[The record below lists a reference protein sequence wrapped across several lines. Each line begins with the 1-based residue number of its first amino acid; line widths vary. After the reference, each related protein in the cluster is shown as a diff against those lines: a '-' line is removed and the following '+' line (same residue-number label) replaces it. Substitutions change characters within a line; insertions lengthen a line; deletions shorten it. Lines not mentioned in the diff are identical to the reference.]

1 MLSKGNK
8 MFVLRAFIYLYYF
21 RNDEKWRSNWI
32 MMHNILLSSHL
43 LKKEPIYYK
52 SFAAVMIPHWFI
64 VHNHDSMKENYA
76 VYRHENLQL
85 CLNVRTQTSSIYI
98 SHTVRVFAKN
108 SKRAVNEK
116 VILKRPQG
124 IIYCIITSSLA
135 VVKKF
140 IGDDARKMKV
150 MTIFLLILSSRPL
163 TLYKHIF
170 SLLLLCYWLS
180 CMHWLNWGNVILY
193 HTDDD

>member
-8 MFVLRAFIYLYYF
+8 MFVLRAFIYLYYFF

-76 VYRHENLQL
+76 VCRHENLQL
-85 CLNVRTQTSSIYI
+85 CLNLFRPVPFI
-98 SHTVRVFAKN
+98 SLTLCEYLPKIAREQWTRK
-108 SKRAVNEK
+108 
-116 VILKRPQG
+116 
-124 IIYCIITSSLA
+124 SSLNA
-135 VVKKF
+135 HKASF
-140 IGDDARKMKV
+140 IA
-150 MTIFLLILSSRPL
+150 S
-163 TLYKHIF
+163 
-170 SLLLLCYWLS
+170 
-180 CMHWLNWGNVILY
+180 
-193 HTDDD
+193 